1 MATKNFLKRMNK
13 EGSDMGKIFNTFSEQ
28 YLNDFESYMLSH
40 IENISGTEIEAAMD
54 YSLDADGKRL
64 RPLLLLAVLDAF
76 NEEIEKGYPAASA
89 LEMIHTYSLI
99 HDDLPAMDNDDLRR
113 GKPTNHIQFDES
125 TAILAGDGLLTLA
138 FEVLTVGDLPAMIK
152 VKLVKLL
159 ADTAGYKG
167 MIGGQ
172 QADIKGED
180 ADLTLAEIE
189 RIHLRKTGAL
199 IKMATVSGGLIAGK
213 STEILDQLGLFA
225 DEVGIA
231 YQIRDDI
238 LDVVGTEEKLGKAV
252 ATDAALGKSTYPA
265 LLGLDGA
272 FDALNQRLSKAKEAV
287 EAISKLQTDFKPELL
302 NSFVELLSLEEY
314 Q

>member
-1 MATKNFLKRMNK
+1 
-13 EGSDMGKIFNTFSEQ
+13 MGKTFNTFSEQ
-28 YLNDFESYMLSH
+28 YLNQFESYMLSH
-40 IENISGTEIEAAMD
+40 IEDVSGTEIEAAMD

-64 RPLLLLAVLDAF
+64 RPLLLLAVLDTF
-76 NEEIEKGYPAASA
+76 NEEVEKGYPAASA

-138 FEVLTVGDLPAMIK
+138 FEVLTVGDLAPSIK
-152 VKLVKLL
+152 VELVKLL

-172 QADIKGED
+172 QADIKGEE
-180 ADLTLAEIE
+180 ADLDLEEIE
-189 RIHLRKTGAL
+189 SIHLRKTGAL

-213 STEILDQLGLFA
+213 SDEILAQLALFA

-238 LDVVGTEEKLGKAV
+238 LDVVGTVEELGKAV

-272 FDALNQRLSKAKEAV
+272 FDALNARLNRAKDAV
-287 EAISKLQTDFKPELL
+287 KEISALQNNFQPDLL

>member
-1 MATKNFLKRMNK
+1 
-13 EGSDMGKIFNTFSEQ
+13 MGKTFNTFSEQ
-28 YLNDFESYMLSH
+28 YLNQFESYMLSH
-40 IENISGTEIEAAMD
+40 IEDVSGTEIEAAMD

-64 RPLLLLAVLDAF
+64 RPLLLLAVLDTF
-76 NEEIEKGYPAASA
+76 NEEVEKGYPAASA

-138 FEVLTVGDLPAMIK
+138 FEVLTIGDLAPSIK
-152 VKLVKLL
+152 VELVKLL

-172 QADIKGED
+172 QADIKGEE
-180 ADLTLAEIE
+180 ADLSLEEIE
-189 RIHLRKTGAL
+189 SIHLRKTGAL

-213 STEILDQLGLFA
+213 SPEILAQLALFA

-238 LDVVGTEEKLGKAV
+238 LDVVGTVEELGKAV

-272 FDALNQRLSKAKEAV
+272 FDALNARLNRAKDAV
-287 EAISKLQTDFKPELL
+287 KEISALQNNFQPDLL